1 MVTKKENEKMAEI
14 LELELVSP
22 LKTGGMGYSGFIKK
36 RRSFIPSLHAVTIVI
51 VVVRICLPQ

>member
-22 LKTGGMGYSGFIKK
+22 LRTGGMGYSGFIKK
-36 RRSFIPSLHAVTIVI
+36 RRFFITACTLLLLSL
-51 VVVRICLPQ
+51 LS